1 MTIHTI
7 SQQKYLHKTASSPF
21 TASASLLKSLFRLF
35 YQCLPGIAPASQ
47 EELAIQWGRW
57 L

>member
-7 SQQKYLHKTASSPF
+7 SQQQYLSKTDSSPF
-21 TASASLLKSLFRLF
+21 TVPDSLLKSLFRLL
-35 YQCLPGIAPASQ
+35 YQRLPGIAPSSQ
-47 EELAIQWGRW
+47 EELTMQWGRW